1 MAIICC
7 IDVQLVLS
15 FELLDFKIDFVVS
28 KTILFTSKFSSLTT
42 PAIEYFGV
50 ENCITHALY
59 L

>member
-50 ENCITHALY
+50 EN
-59 L
+59 

>member
-28 KTILFTSKFSSLTT
+28 NTILFTSKFSSLTT

-50 ENCITHALY
+50 EN
-59 L
+59 